1 METGEILRFTMI
13 VVGVVLLLKTIFS
26 LAKRKLKEQFCLL
39 WGMISFL
46 LILSGIFLKPTLWS
60 EYISTKGT
68 ILIFIA
74 AGCVIWCLYFL
85 SSQLSILSR
94 KNQELAMQ
102 VSLLN
107 QENERILNE
116 LDKIREKYKG

>member
-13 VVGVVLLLKTIFS
+13 VVGVLLLLKTIFS

-116 LDKIREKYKG
+116 LDKIREEYKR